1 MTLICDTETVPSCRC
16 DSLLMLLI
24 FFFFSS
30 YDSNKYASL
39 PMHLQS
45 MMVNHPRTSAFVLPH
60 TPCHLSSTATKKYA
74 FVDAAEFADVA
85 ASSAPGTSI
94 QAFEPIVN
102 VPALSS
108 FLIISVVF
116 GLLQLRINSVS
127 QATKRRSEALESL
140 RKVESLQLSTSD
152 VDRPTEDDV
161 SRAKAAYEN
170 ALTDELN
177 LRTIV
182 PGVRIVA
189 PNDPKR
195 DEEERAA
202 AKRFL
207 GWTDKDLGIDEYD
220 NDQSDL
226 TSTDSQQQEA
236 EGLSTSANILLLFVG
251 STLIALLWTLSL
263 DPLTAN
269 QALDAADQAMSSY

>member
-1 MTLICDTETVPSCRC
+1 
-16 DSLLMLLI
+16 
-24 FFFFSS
+24 
-30 YDSNKYASL
+30 
-39 PMHLQS
+39 
-45 MMVNHPRTSAFVLPH
+45 MVNHPRTSAFLLPH
-60 TPCHLSSTATKKYA
+60 VPCRRSTST
-74 FVDAAEFADVA
+74 EFAALVGDGFEVA
-85 ASSAPGTSI
+85 ASSSSSSVTQI
-94 QAFEPIVN
+94 QEFEPIVN

-161 SRAKAAYEN
+161 ARAKAAYEN

-177 LRTIV
+177 LRTII

-207 GWTDKDLGIDEYD
+207 GWTDEDLGIDEYEKELS
-220 NDQSDL
+220 DQA
-226 TSTDSQQQEA
+226 TSANSQEKEG
-236 EGLSTSANILLLFVG
+236 EGLSTSANFLLALVG

-263 DPLTAN
+263 DPMTAS
-269 QALDAADQAMSSY
+269 QALDAADQALPSL

>member
-1 MTLICDTETVPSCRC
+1 
-16 DSLLMLLI
+16 
-24 FFFFSS
+24 
-30 YDSNKYASL
+30 
-39 PMHLQS
+39 
-45 MMVNHPRTSAFVLPH
+45 MVNHPRTSAFALPH
-60 TPCHLSSTATKKYA
+60 TPCHRSSTTKKYA
-74 FVDAAEFADVA
+74 FIEDGFEVA
-85 ASSAPGTSI
+85 ASSAPVTQI
-94 QAFEPIVN
+94 QEFEPIVN

-140 RKVESLQLSTSD
+140 RKVESLQLSTTD
-152 VDRPTEDDV
+152 VDRPTEADV
-161 SRAKAAYEN
+161 TRAKAAYEN

-177 LRTIV
+177 LRTII

-220 NDQSDL
+220 NEQSDQDK
-226 TSTDSQQQEA
+226 SSDSQLKEG
-236 EGLSTSANILLLFVG
+236 EGLSSSANFLLALVG

-263 DPLTAN
+263 DPMTAN
-269 QALDAADQAMSSY
+269 QALDAADQALSSY

>member
-1 MTLICDTETVPSCRC
+1 
-16 DSLLMLLI
+16 
-24 FFFFSS
+24 
-30 YDSNKYASL
+30 
-39 PMHLQS
+39 
-45 MMVNHPRTSAFVLPH
+45 MVNHPRTSAFVLPH
-60 TPCHLSSTATKKYA
+60 TPCHRSSTTTKKYA
-74 FVDAAEFADVA
+74 FIEDGFEVV
-85 ASSAPGTSI
+85 ASSAPVTQI
-94 QAFEPIVN
+94 QEFEPIVN

-140 RKVESLQLSTSD
+140 RKIESLQLSTTD
-152 VDRPTEDDV
+152 VNRPTEADV
-161 SRAKAAYEN
+161 TRAKAAYEN

-177 LRTIV
+177 LRTII

-195 DEEERAA
+195 DDEERAA

-220 NDQSDL
+220 NEQSN
-226 TSTDSQQQEA
+226 SKAKSSDSQLEEA
-236 EGLSTSANILLLFVG
+236 EGLSSSANFLLALVG

-263 DPLTAN
+263 DPMTAN
-269 QALDAADQAMSSY
+269 QALDAADQALSSY